1 MIRTVRFAPHLL
13 LLTVLFLPLTA
24 TAQHEVRTGSSEIQ
38 QGLDLFGKGLF
49 AEAAAYFS
57 EVVADGSEDLQE
69 IELAA
74 YFYARSNMRL
84 DSTRTAFFTDQYVQE
99 YPRSRYSSVLL
110 VEVADQHKV
119 RGDLDAAI
127 RRMQQA
133 LNYPQSSSRKAELYY
148 NLAETAAENGQNE
161 LARETFLELSNNF
174 RRSDWSPK
182 ALYARGRLYL
192 EDEDYEGSS
201 EAFELLRERHPFD
214 AMTRRI
220 GTALGESYYQQRR
233 FAEAIEALERALPL
247 LDETNRMKAVYIIAE
262 SYNAQND
269 FENAT
274 RFYLMYIRRADD
286 EAQARIAHY
295 GLGWVY
301 HKREIYHWAA
311 EAFEKAAVG
320 TDEVARK
327 GLYYKAVN
335 NKLAGRYQA
344 ALDAFRQFGDRFA
357 GGIFFEEAYYEWGVT
372 AFEVGLYGE
381 AIDALLPLARN
392 LENLE
397 NPGQV
402 LTFLGEVYFANSE
415 YTRALETFE
424 LASELTDID
433 DALTRQ
439 ARFQMAWVR
448 YSNQAY
454 RQAQPEFEAVY
465 NEWPDSQLGRE
476 ALFWSAD
483 SHFQYENFGPA
494 SAQYERFVENNPNH
508 ELIGAAK
515 YALGWA
521 YFKMGDYE
529 NATGPLIDF
538 LENYDPPS
546 IALFPY
552 DTDTQLRI
560 GDAFYAQG
568 NYRDALEYYNR
579 TIGAE
584 PGGDYAMFQVANSH
598 YRMNRNFEAVTQFRR
613 MLRIYPFSRL
623 REQAQYNVAY
633 IYLNTGNYD
642 QAVVEFNTVIERFPG
657 TEWAARAQYNI
668 GDSYYNAGDYERA
681 IEEYKRVLDGYPG
694 STYILEAINGIQF
707 AQLSAGREDQSTDVL
722 EDFLDENPT
731 STTADRLRFRQAENT
746 LQSGNYQGAVAE
758 FRQYLRIT
766 NNESMMPEAYFNLAD
781 AYLRMGQP
789 VDAAGAYRTIVDDFA
804 NSDRAAPALAEL
816 GQILLERENYE
827 ESESVFQQLAD
838 KDARFQ
844 QEAYLGMGRASLGMG
859 DTGSARQHF
868 ERVLSINEGNDAAR
882 TGLGKVL
889 LEDGRTEEARR
900 FFSMVAGNNTTA
912 VGAEAQY
919 MLGVSYME
927 AGNREQAQE
936 EFSKVRVLFEAYD
949 VWVSEAQYKTA
960 EIYIREGRR
969 GDALSL
975 LNSIVETYPNTTGA
989 EKAQQLLD
997 RN

>member
-1 MIRTVRFAPHLL
+1 MNRNMPPAAKVYFLFLL
-13 LLTVLFLPLTA
+13 LLPGITI
-24 TAQHEVRTGSSEIQ
+24 AQHEARTGSDRLQTGIDLFNNGLYPEAAIFFEKAIAEEPAEIQ
-38 QGLDLFGKGLF
+38 
-49 AEAAAYFS
+49 ET
-57 EVVADGSEDLQE
+57 
-69 IELAA
+69 ELAA
-74 YFYARSNMRL
+74 FFYTRSNIRL
-84 DSTRTAFFTDQYVQE
+84 DSLHTSILADRYTQE
-99 YPRSRYSSVLL
+99 YPQSRYSAILL
-110 VEVADQHKV
+110 KEIAWQHKQ
-119 RGDLDAAI
+119 RGELDAAI
-127 RRMQQA
+127 TRMQEA
-133 LNYPQSSSRKAELYY
+133 LNYPQSTNREAELYY
-148 NLAETAAENGQNE
+148 NIAETAVENGQNE
-161 LARETFLELSNNF
+161 LARQTFLELSDKF
-174 RRSDWSPK
+174 RRTEWSPK
-182 ALYARGRLYL
+182 ALYARGRLFL

-214 AMTRRI
+214 PMTRRI

-233 FAEAIEALERALPL
+233 YSDAIEALERALPI
-247 LDETNRMKAVYIIAE
+247 LDETNRSKAVFLIAE
-262 SYNAQND
+262 SYNALND

-274 RFYLMYIRRADD
+274 RFYRMYINRAED
-286 EAQARIAHY
+286 EEQARIAHY

-301 HKREIYHWAA
+301 HKQEIYHWAA
-311 EAFEKAAVG
+311 DAFGNAAEG
-320 TDEVARK
+320 TDKVARK
-327 GLYYKAVN
+327 GLYYEAVN
-335 NKLAGRYQA
+335 NKLAGRYQL

-357 GGIFFEEAYYEWGVT
+357 GGIFFEQAYYEWAVT
-372 AFEVGLYGE
+372 AFEVGFNGE
-381 AIDALLPLARN
+381 AIEALLPLARN
-392 LENLE
+392 VEDLE

-424 LASELTDID
+424 LASERTDLD
-433 DALTRQ
+433 DSLKRQ

-454 RQAQPEFEAVY
+454 RQAQPEFEEVY
-465 NEWPDSQLGRE
+465 NQWPDSELGSE

-494 SAQYERFVENNPNH
+494 ATQYARFIEVNPGD

-529 NATGPLIDF
+529 NATGPLTDF
-538 LENYDPPS
+538 LQNYEPPS

-568 NYRDALEYYNR
+568 KYREALEYYND

-584 PGGDYAMFQVANSH
+584 PGGDYAMFQVANSY
-598 YRMNRNFEAVTQFRR
+598 YRMNRNFEAVTEFRR
-613 MLRIYPFSRL
+613 MLRIYPFSSL

-642 QAVVEFNTVIERFPG
+642 QAMEEFNTVIERFPG

-668 GDSYYNAGDYERA
+668 GDAYYNAGEYERA
-681 IEEYKRVLDGYPG
+681 IDEYKRVLDGYPG

-707 AQLSAGREDQSTDVL
+707 AQLSAGRTDESTDVL
-722 EDFLDENPT
+722 EEFLDENPT
-731 STTADRLRFRQAENT
+731 SSTADRLRFRQAENR
-746 LQSGNYQGAVAE
+746 LQSGDYEGAVAE

-766 NNESMMPEAYFNLAD
+766 NDEQMMPEAYFNLAD
-781 AYLRMGQP
+781 AYLRMGRP
-789 VDAAGAYRTIVDDFA
+789 DAAAEAYRTVIENFPG
-804 NSDRAAPALAEL
+804 SGRAAPSRAEL
-816 GQILLERENYE
+816 GQILLEKE
-827 ESESVFQQLAD
+827 EYSKALSVYQELAD
-838 KDARFQ
+838 LDSAFQ
-844 QEAYLGMGRASLGMG
+844 QEAYLGMGRANLGLG
-859 DTGSARQHF
+859 DRGEARQQF
-868 ERVLSINEGNDAAR
+868 ERVLSINENNDAAK

-889 LEDGRTEEARR
+889 LEDDRTEEARR
-900 FFSMVAGNNTTA
+900 FFSVVSDNNSTA

-919 MLGVSYME
+919 LLGMSYLE
-927 AGNREQAQE
+927 EGNREQALE
-936 EFSKVRVLFEAYD
+936 EFSRVRVLYEAYD
-949 VWVSEAQYKTA
+949 SWVAEAQYKSA

-975 LNSIVETYPNTTGA
+975 LNSIIENYPETAGA
-989 EKAQQLLD
+989 GKAQQLLD

>member
-1 MIRTVRFAPHLL
+1 MNRTVSFVPRLILFLL
-13 LLTVLFLPLTA
+13 FLLPLTA
-24 TAQHEVRTGSSEIQ
+24 HAQHEIRTGSSSLQ
-38 QGLDLFGKGLF
+38 QGIDLFEKGLYP
-49 AEAAAYFS
+49 EAAAYF
-57 EVVADGSEDLQE
+57 EKILLNQPEDIQE
-69 IELAA
+69 TELAA
-74 YFYARSNMRL
+74 YFHARSAIKV
-84 DSTRTAFFTDQYVQE
+84 DSTLTDRQTDRFANE
-99 YPRSRYSSVLL
+99 FPHSRYTAVLL
-110 VEVADQHKV
+110 KEAADQHKE
-119 RGDLDAAI
+119 RGELDRAI
-127 RRMQQA
+127 QRMQQA

-148 NLAETAAENGQNE
+148 NIAETAAENGQND
-161 LARETFLELSNNF
+161 LAREMFLELSDNH
-174 RRSDWSPK
+174 RRSEWSPK

-192 EDEDYEGSS
+192 EDEDYERSAD
-201 EAFELLRERHPFD
+201 AFELLRERHPFD
-214 AMTRRI
+214 QMTRRI

-247 LDETNRMKAVYIIAE
+247 LDDENRSKAVYLIAE

-274 RFYLMYIRRADD
+274 RFYRMYINRAED
-286 EAQARIAHY
+286 EDQARIAHY

-301 HKREIYHWAA
+301 HKQEIYHWAA
-311 EAFEKAAVG
+311 DSFGRAAVG
-320 TDEVARK
+320 SDEVARK
-327 GLYYKAVN
+327 GLYYQAVN
-335 NKLAGRYQA
+335 NKLAGRYQN
-344 ALDAFRQFGDRFA
+344 ALDAFRQFGNRFDD
-357 GGIFFEEAYYEWGVT
+357 GVFFEEAYFEWAVT
-372 AFEVGLYGE
+372 AFEIGFNGE
-381 AIDALLPLARN
+381 AIDALLPLARIVD
-392 LENLE
+392 ELE
-397 NPGQV
+397 NPGEV

-424 LASELTDID
+424 MASQLTDLD
-433 DALTRQ
+433 EALIRQ

-465 NEWPDSQLGRE
+465 NEWPNSDLGRE

-483 SHFQYENFGPA
+483 AHFQYENFGPA
-494 SAQYERFVENNPNH
+494 SSQYARFINDNPSH
-508 ELIGAAK
+508 SLIGAAK

-538 LENYDPPS
+538 LDNYDPPS

-568 NYRDALEYYNR
+568 KYQEALEYYNR
-579 TIGAE
+579 TIGAD
-584 PGGDYAMFQVANSH
+584 PGGDYAMFQVANSY
-598 YRMNRNFEAVTQFRR
+598 YRMNRNFDAVTQFRR
-613 MLRIYPFSRL
+613 MLRIYPYSRL

-642 QAVVEFNTVIERFPG
+642 QAVEEFNTVIERFPG

-681 IEEYKRVLDGYPG
+681 IEEYRRVLEGYPG
-694 STYILEAINGIQF
+694 STYVLEAVNGIQF
-707 AQLSAGREDQSTDVL
+707 AQLSAGRDDQSTDIL
-722 EDFLDENPT
+722 EEFLDENPT
-731 STTADRLRFRQAENT
+731 SSTADRLRFRQAENT
-746 LQSGNYQGAVAE
+746 LQSGDYQAAVSE

-781 AYLRMGQP
+781 AYLRMDRP
-789 VDAAGAYRTIVDDFA
+789 NDAAEAYRTIAEDFP

-816 GQILLERENYE
+816 GQILLNQGSYDQ
-827 ESESVFQQLAD
+827 SESIFRELAE
-838 KDARFQ
+838 KDSRFQ
-844 QEAYLGMGRASLGMG
+844 LEAYLGLGRANLGKG
-859 DTGSARQHF
+859 DTGAARQHF
-868 ERVLSINEGNDAAR
+868 ERVLSINENNDAAR

-889 LEDGRTEEARR
+889 LEDGRNEEARR
-900 FFSMVAGNNTTA
+900 FFSLVAENNSTEI
-912 VGAEAQY
+912 GAESQY
-919 MLGVSYME
+919 LLGISHME
-927 AGNREQAQE
+927 AGNREQALE
-936 EFSKVRVLFEAYD
+936 EFSRVRVLFGAYD
-949 VWVSEAQYKTA
+949 IWVSEAQYKTA

-975 LNSIVETYPNTTGA
+975 LNSIVDTYPGTSGA